1 MPLAQIHNVL
11 FATLRTFAGQ
21 AKSRQLGIK
30 PNLKTCFLVLLCIP
44 TLAVADEEYTF
55 PLGPDHTPTQLNMSA
70 KLANPPA
77 YNEAYANNQL
87 IQPTPSA
94 VRLTFESL
102 NLPGGESMGML
113 GGDVLVSVHEN
124 LRVGVGAYGAVEGQ
138 RGGFITLGVEGE
150 LQQRI
155 SDAWVSHAGLFVG
168 AGGGHGSN
176 ALAGGGLML
185 RGDLGVTY
193 ESKGYGNISLG
204 VSHVRFPS
212 GDINTTQPYV
222 QYEYPFNSLL
232 GSGWLGAP
240 PKENG
245 LRIDPVQAS
254 RNEFNLVGRH
264 YQFRSSAKR
273 DDGSPQNSTMQLV
286 GVEWLSYLDD
296 YWFLKVESEGA
307 MGGDNNGY
315 MQILLG
321 GGLRLPITRTTSIK
335 LHAAAGP
342 AGGGGADVGG
352 GLLLDTGLG
361 LQQKISQ
368 HLALE
373 LSAGA
378 VMAPSHT
385 FEALNLA
392 VKRNYQFGMP
402 DVGTTPVSWYGLQ
415 EFDTTPLRV
424 RLTNQTYFKADDHW
438 RNGDVNQ
445 EVSNLGVQMDY
456 FLTPNWYL
464 TGQGLAAYAGDAGA
478 YMVGEVGLGAVWN
491 VTPNWFIE
499 GEALFG
505 AAGGGG
511 LAVGSGLVAQGNA
524 SVGYRL
530 NKALSIIATAG
541 RIEALQGDFK
551 ANVAGASLAY
561 QFSAFTS
568 K

>member
-1 MPLAQIHNVL
+1 MRINPIIQPSFVRYCSLLIA
-11 FATLRTFAGQ
+11 
-21 AKSRQLGIK
+21 
-30 PNLKTCFLVLLCIP
+30 LLCLP
-44 TLAVADEEYTF
+44 ALALADEDYTF
-55 PLGPDHTPTQLNMSA
+55 PLGPDHTPTKLKMSA
-70 KLANPPA
+70 KLANPPT
-77 YNEAYANNQL
+77 YNEAYANNHL
-87 IQPTPSA
+87 IQPTTSA
-94 VRLTFESL
+94 VRLTYESL

-113 GGDVLVSVHEN
+113 GGDVLVNVHEN
-124 LRVGVGAYGAVEGQ
+124 VRVGVGAYGAVEGQ

-176 ALAGGGLML
+176 ALSGGGLML

-193 ESKGYGNISLG
+193 ESKGYGNIGLG

-212 GDINTTQPYV
+212 GDISSTQPYI

-240 PKENG
+240 PKDSG
-245 LRIDPVQAS
+245 LRIDPVQANN
-254 RNEFNLVGRH
+254 NEFALVGRH
-264 YQFRSSAKR
+264 YELASKARR
-273 DDGSPQNSTMQLV
+273 DDGGVQNSSMQLV
-286 GVEWLSYLDD
+286 GVEWLSYLSDN
-296 YWFLKVESEGA
+296 WFVKVESEGA

-321 GGLRLPITRTTSIK
+321 GGLRLPISRSTSIK

-352 GLLLDTGLG
+352 GLLLDAGLG
-361 LQQKISQ
+361 LQQKISR

-373 LSAGA
+373 LSVGG

-385 FEALNLA
+385 FEALNVAL
-392 VKRNYQFGMP
+392 KLNYQFGMP
-402 DVGTTPVSWYGLQ
+402 DVGTTPVSWYGLG

-424 RLTNQTYFKADDHW
+424 RLTNQTYFKADDRW

-478 YMVGEVGLGAVWN
+478 YMVGEVGLGSVWN

-511 LAVGSGLVAQGNA
+511 LSVGSGLVAQGNA
-524 SVGYRL
+524 SVGYRI
-530 NKALSIIATAG
+530 NKALSIMATAG

-551 ANVAGASLAY
+551 AKVAGVSLAY

>member
-11 FATLRTFAGQ
+11 FASLRTFAGQ
-21 AKSRQLGIK
+21 TKSRQLGIK
-30 PNLKTCFLVLLCIP
+30 PNLKACFLLLLCIP

-361 LQQKISQ
+361 LQQKFSQ
-368 HLALE
+368 NLALE
-373 LSAGA
+373 LSTGA

-392 VKRNYQFGMP
+392 VKLNYQFGMP

-445 EVSNLGVQMDY
+445 EVSNLGVQIDY

-478 YMVGEVGLGAVWN
+478 YMVGEVGLGSVWN
-491 VTPNWFIE
+491 ITPNWFIE

-541 RIEALQGDFK
+541 RIEAMQGDFR

-568 K
+568 R

>member
-1 MPLAQIHNVL
+1 M
-11 FATLRTFAGQ
+11 
-21 AKSRQLGIK
+21 SR
-30 PNLKTCFLVLLCIP
+30 
-44 TLAVADEEYTF
+44 
-55 PLGPDHTPTQLNMSA
+55 
-70 KLANPPA
+70 KLAHPPA
-77 YNEAYANNQL
+77 YNEAYANNLL
-87 IQPTPSA
+87 IQPSTGA
-94 VRLTFESL
+94 VRLNYESL

-113 GGDVLVSVHEN
+113 GGDVLVSVNDH
-124 LRVGVGAYGAVEGQ
+124 LRVGVGTYGAIEGE
-138 RGGFITLGVEGE
+138 RGGFITIGIEGE
-150 LQQRI
+150 LRQRI
-155 SDAWVSHAGLFVG
+155 SNSLISHAGLFVG

-176 ALAGGGLML
+176 AIAGGGLML
-185 RGDLGVTY
+185 RSNLGLTY
-193 ESKGYGNISLG
+193 ESKGFGNIGLG
-204 VSHVRFPS
+204 VSHVSFPS
-212 GDINTTQPYV
+212 GDINSTQPYL

-232 GSGWLGAP
+232 GSGWLSYP
-240 PKENG
+240 PKNHS
-245 LRIDPVQAS
+245 LRVDPVQANRYELS
-254 RNEFNLVGRH
+254 LVGRH
-264 YQFRSSAKR
+264 YEFPSSAKR
-273 DDGSPQNSTMQLV
+273 DDGKMQNSTMQLI
-286 GVEWLSYLDD
+286 GVEWLSYFND
-296 YWFLKVESEGA
+296 YWFVKVESEGA

-321 GGLRLPITRTTSIK
+321 GGLRLPITRSTSIK

-352 GLLLDTGLG
+352 GLLLDAGLG
-361 LQQKISQ
+361 LQQQISRN
-368 HLALE
+368 LALE
-373 LSAGA
+373 ISTGG

-392 VKRNYQFGMP
+392 LKLNYQFGMP
-402 DVGTTPVSWYGLQ
+402 DVGTTPVSWSGLG

-424 RLTNQTYFKADDHW
+424 RLTNQTYFKADDRW

-456 FLTPNWYL
+456 LLTPNWYI

-478 YMVGEVGLGAVWN
+478 YMVGEVGLGGVWN
-491 VTPNWFIE
+491 VTQHWFIE
-499 GEALFG
+499 GETLFG

-511 LAVGSGLVAQGNA
+511 LSVGSGLVAQGNA

-551 ANVAGASLAY
+551 ANVAGVSLAY

>member
-1 MPLAQIHNVL
+1 MPFAKKPSVLLAK
-11 FATLRTFAGQ
+11 LRIFAGRTSLL
-21 AKSRQLGIK
+21 KLTVK
-30 PNLKTCFLVLLCIP
+30 PNLQASLLALLCLP
-44 TLAVADEEYTF
+44 LLALADNDYTF
-55 PLGPDHTPTQLNMSA
+55 PLGPDHTPTKLNMSS
-70 KLANPPA
+70 KLARPPA
-77 YNEAYANNQL
+77 YSEAESKSNQ
-87 IQPTPSA
+87 IQPKLTGI
-94 VRLTFESL
+94 RKTFESL

-113 GGDVLVSVHEN
+113 GGELLVNVNEH
-124 LRVGVGAYGAVEGQ
+124 LRVGAGTYGAIEGE
-138 RGGFITLGVEGE
+138 RGGFITLGVVSE

-176 ALAGGGLML
+176 TLTGGGLML
-185 RGDLGVTY
+185 RGELGVAY
-193 ESKGYGNISLG
+193 ETKGYGNIGLG

-212 GDINTTQPYV
+212 GNISSTQPYI
-222 QYEYPFNSLL
+222 QYEYPFYSLL
-232 GSGWLGAP
+232 GSGWLNAP
-240 PKENG
+240 PKDSG
-245 LRIDPVQAS
+245 LRIDPVQDY
-254 RNEFNLVGRH
+254 RNEFSLVGRH
-264 YQFRSSAKR
+264 YEFGANAKR
-273 DDGSPQNSTMQLV
+273 SDGGVQNSSMQLV
-286 GVEWLSYLDD
+286 GVEWLTYLNNH
-296 YWFLKVESEGA
+296 WFVKIETEGA

-321 GGLRLPITRTTSIK
+321 GGLRLPITRSTSIK

-352 GLLLDTGLG
+352 GLLLDAGLG
-361 LQQKISQ
+361 VQQNISKN
-368 HLALE
+368 LALE
-373 LSAGA
+373 LSAGG

-385 FEALNLA
+385 FEALNVAL
-392 VKRNYQFGMP
+392 KLNYQFGLP
-402 DVGTTPVSWYGLQ
+402 DVSSSPVSWYGLQ

-424 RLTNQTYFKADDHW
+424 RLTNQTYFKADDRW
-438 RNGDVNQ
+438 RNGDINQ

-456 FLTPNWYL
+456 FLTPNWFI

-478 YMVGEVGLGAVWN
+478 YMVGEVGLGSVWN

-524 SVGYRL
+524 SVGYRI

-551 ANVAGASLAY
+551 ANLVGVSFAY
-561 QFSAFTS
+561 QFSTFTS

>member
-30 PNLKTCFLVLLCIP
+30 PNLKACLLVLLCIP

-240 PKENG
+240 PKGNS

-352 GLLLDTGLG
+352 GLLLDAGLG

-368 HLALE
+368 NLALE

-392 VKRNYQFGMP
+392 VKLNYQFGMP

-499 GEALFG
+499 GESLFG

-511 LAVGSGLVAQGNA
+511 IAVGSGLVAQGNA

>member
-1 MPLAQIHNVL
+1 MPFAKKPSVL
-11 FATLRTFAGQ
+11 FAKLRIFAGRTSLL
-21 AKSRQLGIK
+21 KLPVK
-30 PNLKTCFLVLLCIP
+30 PNLQASLLALLCLP
-44 TLAVADEEYTF
+44 SLALADNDYTF
-55 PLGPDHTPTQLNMSA
+55 PLGPDHTPTKLNMSS
-70 KLANPPA
+70 KLARPPA
-77 YNEAYANNQL
+77 YSEAESKSNQ
-87 IQPTPSA
+87 IQPKLTGI
-94 VRLTFESL
+94 RKTFESL

-113 GGDVLVSVHEN
+113 GGELLVNVNEH
-124 LRVGVGAYGAVEGQ
+124 LRVGAGTYGAIEGE
-138 RGGFITLGVEGE
+138 RGGFITLGVVSE

-176 ALAGGGLML
+176 ALTGGGLML
-185 RGDLGVTY
+185 RGDLGVAY
-193 ESKGYGNISLG
+193 ETKGYGNIGLG
-204 VSHVRFPS
+204 ISHVRFPTGNIS
-212 GDINTTQPYV
+212 STQPYI
-222 QYEYPFNSLL
+222 QYEYPFYSLL
-232 GSGWLGAP
+232 GSGWLNAP
-240 PKENG
+240 PKDSS
-245 LRIDPVQAS
+245 LRIDPVQDY
-254 RNEFNLVGRH
+254 RNEFSLVGRH
-264 YQFRSSAKR
+264 YEFGANAKR
-273 DDGSPQNSTMQLV
+273 SDGGVQNSSMQLV
-286 GVEWLSYLDD
+286 GVEWLTYLNNH
-296 YWFLKVESEGA
+296 WFVKIETEGA

-321 GGLRLPITRTTSIK
+321 GGLRLPITRSTSIK

-352 GLLLDTGLG
+352 GLLLDAGLG
-361 LQQKISQ
+361 LQQNISKN
-368 HLALE
+368 LALE
-373 LSAGA
+373 LSAGG

-385 FEALNLA
+385 FEALNVAL
-392 VKRNYQFGMP
+392 KLNYQFGLP
-402 DVGTTPVSWYGLQ
+402 DVGSSPVSWYGLQ

-424 RLTNQTYFKADDHW
+424 RLTNQTYFKADDRW
-438 RNGDVNQ
+438 RNGDINQ

-456 FLTPNWYL
+456 FLTPNWFI

-478 YMVGEVGLGAVWN
+478 YMVGEVGLGSVWN

-551 ANVAGASLAY
+551 ANLVGVSLAY
-561 QFSAFTS
+561 QFSTFTS

>member
-361 LQQKISQ
+361 LQQKFSQ
-368 HLALE
+368 NLALE
-373 LSAGA
+373 LSTGA

-392 VKRNYQFGMP
+392 VKLNYQFGMP

>member
-11 FATLRTFAGQ
+11 FATPRTFAGQ

-30 PNLKTCFLVLLCIP
+30 PNLKACFLLLLCIP

-254 RNEFNLVGRH
+254 INEFNLVGRH

-361 LQQKISQ
+361 LQQKFSQ
-368 HLALE
+368 NLALE
-373 LSAGA
+373 LSTGA

-392 VKRNYQFGMP
+392 VKLNYQFGMP

>member
-11 FATLRTFAGQ
+11 FASLRTFAGQ
-21 AKSRQLGIK
+21 TKSRQLGIK
-30 PNLKTCFLVLLCIP
+30 PNLKTCFLLLLCIP

-361 LQQKISQ
+361 LQQKFSQ
-368 HLALE
+368 NLALE
-373 LSAGA
+373 LSTGA

-392 VKRNYQFGMP
+392 VKLNYQFGMP

-491 VTPNWFIE
+491 ITPNWFIE

-568 K
+568 R

>member
-1 MPLAQIHNVL
+1 M
-11 FATLRTFAGQ
+11 R
-21 AKSRQLGIK
+21 IK
-30 PNLKTCFLVLLCIP
+30 PIIQPIFARCCSLIIALLCLP
-44 TLAVADEEYTF
+44 ALALADEDYTF
-55 PLGPDHTPTQLNMSA
+55 PLGPDHTPTKLNMSA
-70 KLANPPA
+70 KLARPPA
-77 YNEAYANNQL
+77 YSEAEAKSNQ
-87 IQPTPSA
+87 IQPKLTGI
-94 VRLTFESL
+94 RKTFESL

-113 GGDVLVSVHEN
+113 GGELLVNVNEH
-124 LRVGVGAYGAVEGQ
+124 LRVGAGTYGAIEGE
-138 RGGFITLGVEGE
+138 RGGFITLGVVSE

-176 ALAGGGLML
+176 ALTGGGLML
-185 RGDLGVTY
+185 RGDLGVAY
-193 ESKGYGNISLG
+193 ETKGYGNIGLG

-212 GDINTTQPYV
+212 GNISSTQPYI
-222 QYEYPFNSLL
+222 QYEYPFYSLL
-232 GSGWLGAP
+232 GSGWLNAP
-240 PKENG
+240 PKDSS
-245 LRIDPVQAS
+245 LRIDPVQDY
-254 RNEFNLVGRH
+254 RNEFSLVGRH
-264 YQFRSSAKR
+264 YEFGANAKR
-273 DDGSPQNSTMQLV
+273 SDGGVQNSSMQLV
-286 GVEWLSYLDD
+286 GVEWLTYLNNH
-296 YWFLKVESEGA
+296 WFVKIETEGA

-321 GGLRLPITRTTSIK
+321 GGLRLPITRSTSIK

-352 GLLLDTGLG
+352 GLLLDAGLG
-361 LQQKISQ
+361 LQQNISRN
-368 HLALE
+368 LALE
-373 LSAGA
+373 LSAGG

-385 FEALNLA
+385 FEALNVAL
-392 VKRNYQFGMP
+392 KLNYQFGLP
-402 DVGTTPVSWYGLQ
+402 DVGSSPVSWYGLG

-424 RLTNQTYFKADDHW
+424 RLTNQTYFKADDRW

-445 EVSNLGVQMDY
+445 DVSNLGVQMDY

-478 YMVGEVGLGAVWN
+478 YMVGEVGLGSVWN

-511 LAVGSGLVAQGNA
+511 LAVGSGLVAQANA

-551 ANVAGASLAY
+551 ANVAGVSLAY
-561 QFSAFTS
+561 QFSTFTS

>member
-1 MPLAQIHNVL
+1 MPFAKKPSVL
-11 FATLRTFAGQ
+11 FAKLRIFAGRTSLL
-21 AKSRQLGIK
+21 KLPVK
-30 PNLKTCFLVLLCIP
+30 PNLQASLLALLCLP
-44 TLAVADEEYTF
+44 SLALADNDYTF
-55 PLGPDHTPTQLNMSA
+55 PLGPDHTPTKLNMSS
-70 KLANPPA
+70 KLARPPA
-77 YNEAYANNQL
+77 YSEAESKSNQ
-87 IQPTPSA
+87 IQTKLTGI
-94 VRLTFESL
+94 RKTFESL

-113 GGDVLVSVHEN
+113 GGELLVNVNEH
-124 LRVGVGAYGAVEGQ
+124 LRVGAGTYGAIEGE
-138 RGGFITLGVEGE
+138 RGGFITLGVVSE

-176 ALAGGGLML
+176 ALTGGGLML
-185 RGDLGVTY
+185 RGDLGVAY
-193 ESKGYGNISLG
+193 ETKGYGNIGLG

-212 GDINTTQPYV
+212 GNISSTQPYI
-222 QYEYPFNSLL
+222 QYEYPFYSLL
-232 GSGWLGAP
+232 GSGWLNAP
-240 PKENG
+240 PKDSS
-245 LRIDPVQAS
+245 LRIDPVQDY
-254 RNEFNLVGRH
+254 RNEFSLVGRH
-264 YQFRSSAKR
+264 YEFGANAKR
-273 DDGSPQNSTMQLV
+273 SDGGVQNSSMQLV
-286 GVEWLSYLDD
+286 GVEWLTYLNNH
-296 YWFLKVESEGA
+296 WFVKIETEGA

-321 GGLRLPITRTTSIK
+321 GGLRLPITRSTSIK

-352 GLLLDTGLG
+352 GLLLDAGLG
-361 LQQKISQ
+361 LQQNISKN
-368 HLALE
+368 LALE
-373 LSAGA
+373 LSAGG

-385 FEALNLA
+385 FEALNVAL
-392 VKRNYQFGMP
+392 KLNYQFGLP
-402 DVGTTPVSWYGLQ
+402 DVGSSPVSWYGLQ

-424 RLTNQTYFKADDHW
+424 RLTNQTYFKADDRW
-438 RNGDVNQ
+438 RNGDINQ

-456 FLTPNWYL
+456 FLTPNWFI

-478 YMVGEVGLGAVWN
+478 YMVGEVGLGSVWN

-530 NKALSIIATAG
+530 NNALSIIATAG

-551 ANVAGASLAY
+551 ANLVGVSLAY
-561 QFSAFTS
+561 QFSTFTS

>member
-1 MPLAQIHNVL
+1 
-11 FATLRTFAGQ
+11 
-21 AKSRQLGIK
+21 
-30 PNLKTCFLVLLCIP
+30 
-44 TLAVADEEYTF
+44 
-55 PLGPDHTPTQLNMSA
+55 
-70 KLANPPA
+70 
-77 YNEAYANNQL
+77 
-87 IQPTPSA
+87 
-94 VRLTFESL
+94 
-102 NLPGGESMGML
+102 
-113 GGDVLVSVHEN
+113 
-124 LRVGVGAYGAVEGQ
+124 
-138 RGGFITLGVEGE
+138 
-150 LQQRI
+150 
-155 SDAWVSHAGLFVG
+155 
-168 AGGGHGSN
+168 
-176 ALAGGGLML
+176 
-185 RGDLGVTY
+185 
-193 ESKGYGNISLG
+193 
-204 VSHVRFPS
+204 
-212 GDINTTQPYV
+212 
-222 QYEYPFNSLL
+222 
-232 GSGWLGAP
+232 
-240 PKENG
+240 
-245 LRIDPVQAS
+245 
-254 RNEFNLVGRH
+254 
-264 YQFRSSAKR
+264 
-273 DDGSPQNSTMQLV
+273 MQLV

-321 GGLRLPITRTTSIK
+321 GGLRLPITRSTSIK

-352 GLLLDTGLG
+352 GLLLDAGLG

-373 LSAGA
+373 LSAGG

-392 VKRNYQFGMP
+392 LKLNYQFGMP

-445 EVSNLGVQMDY
+445 EVSNLGVQIDY

-478 YMVGEVGLGAVWN
+478 YMVGEVGLGSVWN
-491 VTPNWFIE
+491 ITPNWFIE

-541 RIEALQGDFK
+541 RIEAMQGDFR

-568 K
+568 R